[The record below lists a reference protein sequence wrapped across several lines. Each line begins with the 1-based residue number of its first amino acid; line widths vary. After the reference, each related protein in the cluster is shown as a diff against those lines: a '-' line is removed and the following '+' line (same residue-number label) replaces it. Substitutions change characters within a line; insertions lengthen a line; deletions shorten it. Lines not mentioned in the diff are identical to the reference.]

1 MMRRDLGS
9 FSLFSSDVRL
19 TVKTL
24 LKVDQTSSMPKL
36 NTRHFHVWF
45 SLLLSSR
52 PQRTHDAK
60 NISFDTS
67 SSLGLWETQI
77 NRHLLEVIMQFLT
90 SLIFFRYLVFGSGEF
105 GVVWYP
111 VAPSR
116 KWVIMK
122 QLFWC
127 NVIPRNET
135 DFLNQGTTLFHREA
149 SFKQVQYARIAQASC
164 RHYSQTGHIE

>member
-1 MMRRDLGS
+1 MRRDLGS

-67 SSLGLWETQI
+67 SSLGLWEVWI
-77 NRHLLEVIMQFLT
+77 NKQAFVTGKHAIFNLSNFFLDIK
-90 SLIFFRYLVFGSGEF
+90 SLDRVS
-105 GVVWYP
+105 
-111 VAPSR
+111 
-116 KWVIMK
+116 
-122 QLFWC
+122 
-127 NVIPRNET
+127 
-135 DFLNQGTTLFHREA
+135 
-149 SFKQVQYARIAQASC
+149 
-164 RHYSQTGHIE
+164 